1 MGEVAI
7 VVEYEVKPKY
17 REAFETLIREHVKGT
32 LAEEPGCVRF
42 DMMIPRE
49 DARRIFLCEV
59 YRDEDAYQEHRLS
72 PRLPVLREAYGP
84 MIEHP
89 HRVIPCDVAPRADRV

>member
-59 YRDEDAYQEHRLS
+59 YRDEDASGAQALA
-72 PRLPVLREAYGP
+72 PVAGAARSLRA
-84 MIEHP
+84 H
-89 HRVIPCDVAPRADRV
+89 DRTPP